1 MEKPAM
7 CVEVE
12 RRAHARID
20 DLTGK
25 FSAFHLAFQDH
36 VKQHNELEE
45 SVKENTELT
54 RATANNTGELVKI
67 FKGAKAMRSFFVWA
81 SPVAAAIA
89 GVYAF
94 LPWVVEKFSALF
106 RGM

>member
-1 MEKPAM
+1 MM
-7 CVEVE
+7 DDE

-25 FSAFHLAFQDH
+25 FITFQTAFSAH
-36 VKQHNELEE
+36 VKQHQELES

-81 SPVAAAIA
+81 SPIAATI
-89 GVYAF
+89 GVIWAF
-94 LPWVVEKFSALF
+94 LPWVLEKVLSIF
-106 RGM
+106 RM